1 MDCVVVAGAESGL
14 LPHASAIT
22 QDQRDEEIRLTYVAL
37 TRASQQLFIT
47 WSETRKGRITGRSEL
62 ISEIADASLLQNE
75 IKEFTQNQA
84 AIKHPRIK
92 AISLKDQLIDWRS
105 RRARVIRQ
113 PPNAVLD
120 DQELSLIA
128 KQKPKSIED
137 LGKIVGQIT
146 ARQIGP
152 DLLSLINKAD
162 ASV

>member
-1 MDCVVVAGAESGL
+1 M
-14 LPHASAIT
+14 
-22 QDQRDEEIRLTYVAL
+22 TYVAL

-47 WSETRKGRITGRSEL
+47 WSETRKGRITGHSEL
-62 ISEIADASLLQNE
+62 ISEIAEASLLQNE
-75 IKEFTQNQA
+75 IKAFKQNQT

>member
-1 MDCVVVAGAESGL
+1 
-14 LPHASAIT
+14 
-22 QDQRDEEIRLTYVAL
+22 
-37 TRASQQLFIT
+37 
-47 WSETRKGRITGRSEL
+47 
-62 ISEIADASLLQNE
+62 
-75 IKEFTQNQA
+75 
-84 AIKHPRIK
+84 
-92 AISLKDQLIDWRS
+92 
-105 RRARVIRQ
+105 
-113 PPNAVLD
+113 VLD